1 MGRGL
6 GGHLQVR
13 VLCERG
19 DNPAPGPSGSEH
31 SAAEAA
37 TSGAAVPPQKDPQS
51 TERGRV
57 PTTGSR
63 PKAAQPRHRPHH
75 DEDHHPA
82 GGSAGGAT
90 GRQRLLHFP
99 SRRPGD
105 ECDPRLVQISKEWH
119 NRLEAGDPALQSPL
133 RTLLLACLIKH
144 LRELMG
150 ADGLQ
155 SGGDCQ
161 AAGGGVVGPSGGV
174 DLLSVE
180 PLGEKAEE
188 ARGEGNDL
196 SDGSAR
202 EVLSPCQFAWR
213 HRPEIQLEAKAL
225 RDGRRRPDNSDFF
238 MSISLRGALSHQAH
252 DCFVQLIGVAA
263 LQLIGASLKREVPKR
278 SPLVQQ
284 LAEAVFHQGRRPQKW
299 LMHPRLLPSTPP
311 AETAMSTCR
320 SHHCPG
326 LHYALWHV
334 ANCTNTLHQLP
345 KALVCLAGRGC
356 PRQTC
361 HTVSAFG
368 VVCGSSAARRSR
380 VH

>member
-1 MGRGL
+1 M
-6 GGHLQVR
+6 
-13 VLCERG
+13 
-19 DNPAPGPSGSEH
+19 
-31 SAAEAA
+31 
-37 TSGAAVPPQKDPQS
+37 
-51 TERGRV
+51 
-57 PTTGSR
+57 
-63 PKAAQPRHRPHH
+63 
-75 DEDHHPA
+75 
-82 GGSAGGAT
+82 
-90 GRQRLLHFP
+90 
-99 SRRPGD
+99 
-105 ECDPRLVQISKEWH
+105 
-119 NRLEAGDPALQSPL
+119 
-133 RTLLLACLIKH
+133 
-144 LRELMG
+144 
-150 ADGLQ
+150 
-155 SGGDCQ
+155 
-161 AAGGGVVGPSGGV
+161 VGPSGGV

-345 KALVCLAGRGC
+345 KALVCLAGRGAHAKRAIQFQLLGWC
-356 PRQTC
+356 AAHLQHDVAEFIDFFLPRTTAAGGHAWCSRTQRREGICDQLTGPLNKC
-361 HTVSAFG
+361 RSLPAPPLHRPYITPDPNQPMAPTRIPACTVWLSALGFR
-368 VVCGSSAARRSR
+368 SASPLCS
-380 VH
+380 